1 MGTGYTRTDS
11 ANNIADGNVINAADF
26 DGEYDA
32 IETAFNATSGHT
44 HDGTSAEG
52 GPVTVLGPVQDFV
65 ASSTDIKPKTDNT
78 LDIGTSSLQFKD
90 LYLHGKGYIDGLGE
104 TLLVDT
110 DKAIQ
115 FRDTALSINSSTDGQ
130 LDIDADTELE
140 LVAPTVDID
149 ASTAVTIDT
158 TTLTITGAANVTG
171 DLDVDNININGNA
184 IISTDS
190 NGNIDLTPNGSGEV
204 NISKVDIDSGT
215 IDNVVI
221 GGATAAAGT
230 FTAIVGESAAI
241 DNITIDANTISS
253 TNTNGDITID
263 PNGTGVIDIPVATK
277 LQLRDSAIFINSS
290 TDGQLDIDADAELE
304 ITAPIVD
311 IDASTSVNISNDLKL
326 DSDAAV
332 ISLGA
337 DSEVTLTH
345 EADTGIQARAASGFE
360 LNLQTGDTSVESGNV
375 LGKITFN
382 APVEGSGTDAIL
394 DGAAI
399 EAVAEDT
406 FASDNN
412 STALVF
418 KTNTSAAA
426 TERMRIKSDG
436 TIVMDTQVDIDN
448 ITIDG
453 NTISSTDTN
462 GNVVIAPHGT
472 GDVQLDADTVR
483 VGDNNANATITTN
496 GTGDLTLSTNAGTNS
511 GVITIADAANG
522 NISITPNGSGTV
534 VMDKVDIGGGAID
547 GTPVGANSASTGAF
561 TAVDVDNINI
571 NGNTISSTDTNG
583 NVVIDPAGTG
593 NIHLGVFHFDAD
605 QSSLTDNHVL
615 TYDSSGGTIQLE
627 AIPAATIGGNLAS
640 DLASNGNDI
649 VIADSDKI
657 TFGGG
662 TDISLLWDGTDGHL
676 NVKGTLNVDG
686 ADNHVI
692 AKLIDGG
699 AVELYHNNAKKIET
713 VAAGVQV
720 TGRATSATISE
731 EDDGSFDL
739 SANNNFVCVTAG
751 NVELTFTNI
760 VVGQSGN
767 IKLVVGS
774 GHSITANAV
783 VGINATALAALQTA
797 GTYNLSYYVPGGNAD
812 GSTSG
817 TSDVLVSVS
826 GALTSQGA

>member
-1 MGTGYTRTDS
+1 MGTGYTRNDS

-32 IETAFNATSGHT
+32 IESAFNATSGHT
-44 HDGTSAEG
+44 HDGTAGEG

-65 ASSTDIKPKTDNT
+65 ASSTEIKPKTDNT
-78 LDIGTSSLQFKD
+78 LDIGTSSLEFKD
-90 LYLHGKGYIDGLGE
+90 LYLDGKAYIDGLGE
-104 TLLVDT
+104 NILVDT

-115 FRDTALSINSSTDGQ
+115 FRDTALSIKSSTDGQ

-140 LVAPTVDID
+140 LVAPTIDID

-253 TNTNGDITID
+253 TNTNGDITLD
-263 PNGTGVIDIPVATK
+263 PNGTGVIDIPAATK
-277 LQLRDSAIFINSS
+277 LQIRDSAIFINSS

-345 EADTGIQARAASGFE
+345 EADKGIQARAASGFE

-483 VGDNNANATITTN
+483 VGDNNANAIITTN

-583 NVVIDPAGTG
+583 NVIIDPAGTG
-593 NIHLGVFHFDAD
+593 NIHIGVFHFDAD

-720 TGRATSATISE
+720 TGRSTSASITAE
-731 EDDGSFDL
+731 NDGSFDL
-739 SANNNFVCVTAG
+739 SANNNFSCTTAG
-751 NVELTFTNI
+751 NTEITFSNT
-760 VVGQSGN
+760 VAGQSGN
-767 IKLVVGS
+767 ITWTTSS
-774 GHSITANAV
+774 GHSVTANAV

-797 GTYNLSYYVPGGNAD
+797 GTYNLSYYSTATSGNA
-812 GSTSG
+812 S
-817 TSDVLVSVS
+817 VLVSVS
-826 GALTSQGA
+826 GALTSAGA

>member
-1 MGTGYTRTDS
+1 MGTGYTRNDS

-32 IETAFNATSGHT
+32 IESAFNATSGHT
-44 HDGTSAEG
+44 HDGTAGEG

-65 ASSTDIKPKTDNT
+65 VSSTEIKPKTDNT
-78 LDIGTSSLQFKD
+78 LDIGTSSLEFKD
-90 LYLHGKGYIDGLGE
+90 LYLDGKAYIDGLGE
-104 TLLVDT
+104 NILVDT

-115 FRDTALSINSSTDGQ
+115 FRDTALSIKSSTDGQ

-140 LVAPTVDID
+140 LVAPTIDID

-253 TNTNGDITID
+253 TNTNGDITLD
-263 PNGTGVIDIPVATK
+263 PNGTGVIDIPAATK
-277 LQLRDSAIFINSS
+277 LQIRDSAIFINSS
-290 TDGQLDIDADAELE
+290 TDGQLDIDADTELE
-304 ITAPIVD
+304 ITSPIVD

-332 ISLGA
+332 LSFGA
-337 DSEVTLTH
+337 NDDVTLTH
-345 EADTGIQARAASGFE
+345 EHNVGIQARAASGFE

-382 APVEGSGTDAIL
+382 APVEGSGVDAIL

-483 VGDNNANATITTN
+483 VGDSNANAIITTN

-583 NVVIDPAGTG
+583 NVIIDPAGTG
-593 NIHLGVFHFDAD
+593 NIHIGVFHFDAD

-720 TGRATSATISE
+720 TGRSTSASITAE
-731 EDDGSFDL
+731 NDGSFDL
-739 SANNNFVCVTAG
+739 SANNNFSCTTAG
-751 NVELTFTNI
+751 NTEITFSNT
-760 VVGQSGN
+760 VAGQSGN
-767 IKLVVGS
+767 ITWTTSS
-774 GHSITANAV
+774 GHSVTANAV

-797 GTYNLSYYVPGGNAD
+797 GTYNLSYYSTATSGNA
-812 GSTSG
+812 S
-817 TSDVLVSVS
+817 VLVSVS
-826 GALTSQGA
+826 GALTSAGA

>member
-1 MGTGYTRTDS
+1 MGTGYTRNDS

-32 IETAFNATSGHT
+32 IESAFNATSGHT
-44 HDGTSAEG
+44 HDGTAGEG
-52 GPVTVLGPVQDFV
+52 GPVTVLGPVQDLV
-65 ASSTDIKPKTDNT
+65 ASSTEIKPKTDNT
-78 LDIGTSSLQFKD
+78 LDIGTSSLEFKD
-90 LYLHGKGYIDGLGE
+90 LYLDGKAYIDGLGE
-104 TLLVDT
+104 NILVDT

-115 FRDTALSINSSTDGQ
+115 FRDSGLSINSSTDGQ

-140 LVAPTVDID
+140 LVAPTIDID

-215 IDNVVI
+215 IDNAII

-253 TNTNGDITID
+253 TNTNGNITLD
-263 PNGTGVIDIPVATK
+263 PAGTGVIDIPAATK
-277 LQLRDSAIFINSS
+277 LQIRDSAIFINSS

-332 ISLGA
+332 LSFGA
-337 DSEVTLTH
+337 NDDVTLTH
-345 EADTGIQARAASGFE
+345 EHDVGIQARAASGFE

-382 APVEGSGTDAIL
+382 APVEGSGVDAIL

-399 EAVAEDT
+399 EAVAEAT

-483 VGDNNANATITTN
+483 VGDSNANATITTN

-571 NGNTISSTDTNG
+571 NGNTISSTDSNG
-583 NVVIDPAGTG
+583 NVVIDPNGTG

-615 TYDSSGGTIQLE
+615 TYDSTGGTIQLE
-627 AIPAATIGGNLAS
+627 AIPAPSIGGNLAS
-640 DLASNGNDI
+640 DLASNGNNIAMADNDEIRVGAGNDI
-649 VIADSDKI
+649 IIK
-657 TFGGG
+657 
-662 TDISLLWDGTDGHL
+662 WDATDGHITTL
-676 NVKGTLNVDG
+676 GTLNIDG
-686 ADNHVI
+686 ADGHEM
-692 AKLIDGG
+692 AKFVDGG
-699 AVELYHNNAKKIET
+699 AVELYHNDAKKIET
-713 VAAGVQV
+713 TANGVTV
-720 TGRATSATISE
+720 TGRALGAITTVSLGTGTSPDTAECDMALGNDFSVTVAS
-731 EDDGSFDL
+731 DGCLLSF
-739 SANNNFVCVTAG
+739 ANEVA
-751 NVELTFTNI
+751 
-760 VVGQSGN
+760 GQSGN
-767 IKLVVGS
+767 IHLSNANGQAITVG
-774 GHSITANAV
+774 AEVA
-783 VGINATALAALQTA
+783 INATALTAIATA
-797 GTYNLSYYVPGGNAD
+797 GVYQLSYYCIGTGNNE
-812 GSTSG
+812 
-817 TSDVLVSVS
+817 VLITVS
-826 GALTSQGA
+826 GALT

>member
-1 MGTGYTRTDS
+1 M
-11 ANNIADGNVINAADF
+11 
-26 DGEYDA
+26 
-32 IETAFNATSGHT
+32 
-44 HDGTSAEG
+44 
-52 GPVTVLGPVQDFV
+52 
-65 ASSTDIKPKTDNT
+65 
-78 LDIGTSSLQFKD
+78 
-90 LYLHGKGYIDGLGE
+90 
-104 TLLVDT
+104 
-110 DKAIQ
+110 
-115 FRDTALSINSSTDGQ
+115 
-130 LDIDADTELE
+130 
-140 LVAPTVDID
+140 
-149 ASTAVTIDT
+149 
-158 TTLTITGAANVTG
+158 
-171 DLDVDNININGNA
+171 DVDNININGNA

-215 IDNVVI
+215 VDNAVI

-263 PNGTGVIDIPVATK
+263 PAGTGVIDIPAATK
-277 LQLRDSAIFINSS
+277 LQIRDSAIFINSS

-483 VGDNNANATITTN
+483 VGDSNADATITTN

-547 GTPVGANSASTGAF
+547 GTPVGANSASSGAF
-561 TAVDVDNINI
+561 TTIAGESAAIDNITI

-605 QSSLTDNHVL
+605 QTSLTDNHVL

-640 DLASNGNDI
+640 DLASNGND
-649 VIADSDKI
+649 VVLADSDKI

-720 TGRATSATISE
+720 TGRSTSASITAE
-731 EDDGSFDL
+731 NDGSFDL
-739 SANNNFVCVTAG
+739 SANNNFSCTTAG
-751 NVELTFTNI
+751 NTEITFSNT
-760 VVGQSGN
+760 VAGQSGN
-767 IKLVVGS
+767 ITWTTSS
-774 GHSITANAV
+774 GHAVTANAV

-797 GTYNLSYYVPGGNAD
+797 GTYNLSYYSTA
-812 GSTSG
+812 TSG
-817 TSDVLVSVS
+817 SSSVLVSVS

>member
-1 MGTGYTRTDS
+1 MGTGYTRNDS

-32 IETAFNATSGHT
+32 IESAFNATSGHT
-44 HDGTSAEG
+44 HDGTAGEG

-65 ASSTDIKPKTDNT
+65 ASSTEIKPKTDNT
-78 LDIGTSSLQFKD
+78 LDIGTSSLEFKD
-90 LYLHGKGYIDGLGE
+90 LYLDGKAYIDGLGE
-104 TLLVDT
+104 NILVDT

-115 FRDTALSINSSTDGQ
+115 FRDTALSIKSSTDGQ

-253 TNTNGDITID
+253 TNTNGDITLD
-263 PNGTGVIDIPVATK
+263 PNGTGVIDIPAATK
-277 LQLRDSAIFINSS
+277 LQIRDSAIFINSS
-290 TDGQLDIDADAELE
+290 TDGQLDIDADTELE
-304 ITAPIVD
+304 ITSPIVD

-332 ISLGA
+332 LSFGA
-337 DSEVTLTH
+337 NDDVTLTH
-345 EADTGIQARAASGFE
+345 EHNVGIQARAASGFE

-382 APVEGSGTDAIL
+382 APVEGSGVDAIL

-483 VGDNNANATITTN
+483 VGDSNANAIITTN

-583 NVVIDPAGTG
+583 NVIIDPAGTG
-593 NIHLGVFHFDAD
+593 NIHIGVFHFDAD

-720 TGRATSATISE
+720 TGRSTSASITAE
-731 EDDGSFDL
+731 NDGSFDL
-739 SANNNFVCVTAG
+739 SANNNFSCTTAG
-751 NVELTFTNI
+751 NTEITFSNT
-760 VVGQSGN
+760 VAGQSGN
-767 IKLVVGS
+767 ITWTTSS
-774 GHSITANAV
+774 GHSVTANAV

-797 GTYNLSYYVPGGNAD
+797 GTYNLSYYSTATSGNA
-812 GSTSG
+812 S
-817 TSDVLVSVS
+817 VLVSVS
-826 GALTSQGA
+826 GALTSAGA

>member
-1 MGTGYTRTDS
+1 MGTGYTRNDS

-32 IETAFNATSGHT
+32 IESAFNATNGHT
-44 HDGTSAEG
+44 HDGTAGEA
-52 GPVTVLGPVQDFV
+52 GPITVLGPVQDFV
-65 ASSTDIKPKTDNT
+65 ASSTEIKPKTDNT
-78 LDIGTSSLQFKD
+78 LDIGTASLEFKD
-90 LYLHGKGYIDGLGE
+90 LYLDGKAYIDGLGE
-104 TLLVDT
+104 NILVDT

-115 FRDTALSINSSTDGQ
+115 FRDTALSIKSSTDGQ

-140 LVAPTVDID
+140 LVAPTIDID

-171 DLDVDNININGNA
+171 DLDVDNININGNT
-184 IISTDS
+184 IISTDT
-190 NGNIDLTPNGSGEV
+190 NGNIDLTPNGNGEV
-204 NISKVDIDSGT
+204 NISKVDVDSGT
-215 IDNVVI
+215 IDNAVI

-241 DNITIDANTISS
+241 DNITINANTISS
-253 TNTNGDITID
+253 TDTDGNITLD
-263 PNGTGVIDIPVATK
+263 PNGTGVIDIPAATK
-277 LQLRDSAIFINSS
+277 LQIRDSAIFINSS

-345 EADTGIQARAASGFE
+345 EADKGIQARAASGFE

-483 VGDNNANATITTN
+483 VGDSNANAIITTN

-627 AIPAATIGGNLAS
+627 AIPTAAVGGNLAS
-640 DLASNGNDI
+640 DLASNGNDVLFADNDKAMFGTGNDLQVFHNATNSIITNSTGNII
-649 VIADSDKI
+649 VEAKTGENS
-657 TFGGG
+657 
-662 TDISLLWDGTDGHL
+662 
-676 NVKGTLNVDG
+676 VVAVPDG
-686 ADNHVI
+686 AVT
-692 AKLIDGG
+692 
-699 AVELYHNNAKKIET
+699 LYHDNAAKI
-713 VAAGVQV
+713 
-720 TGRATSATISE
+720 ATSATGVSITGTAVATTDTDTSNTGNITL
-731 EDDGSFDL
+731 DFA
-739 SANNNFVCVTAG
+739 ANQNFVLTLTG
-751 NVELTFTNI
+751 NVTLVNPSTEQ
-760 VVGQSGN
+760 VGQSGF
-767 IKLVVGS
+767 IVFIQDATGGRTISLGTDYETAAGAGITLSAAASTTDIVPYIVAAS
-774 GHSITANAV
+774 GRILLGAPQ
-783 VGINATALAALQTA
+783 LAFA
-797 GTYNLSYYVPGGNAD
+797 
-812 GSTSG
+812 
-817 TSDVLVSVS
+817 
-826 GALTSQGA
+826 

>member
-1 MGTGYTRTDS
+1 MGTGYTRNDS
-11 ANNIADGNVINAADF
+11 SNNIADGNVINAADF

-32 IETAFNATSGHT
+32 IESAFNATSGHT
-44 HDGTSAEG
+44 HDGTTAEG

-65 ASSTDIKPKTDNT
+65 ASSTEIKPKTDNT
-78 LDIGTSSLQFKD
+78 LDIGTSSLEFKD
-90 LYLHGKGYIDGLGE
+90 LYLDGKAYIDGLGE
-104 TLLVDT
+104 NILVDT

-115 FRDTALSINSSTDGQ
+115 FRDTALSIKSSTDGQ

-190 NGNIDLTPNGSGEV
+190 NGNIDLTPNGTGEV
-204 NISKVDIDSGT
+204 NISKVDIDSGA
-215 IDNVVI
+215 IDNTTI
-221 GGATAAAGT
+221 GASTAAAGT
-230 FTAIVGESAAI
+230 FTAIAGESAAI

-253 TNTNGDITID
+253 TNSNGNITID
-263 PNGTGVIDIPVATK
+263 PNGTGVIDIPAATK

-326 DSDAAV
+326 DSDAAI

-345 EADTGIQARAASGFE
+345 EADTGIQAKAASGFE
-360 LNLQTGDTSVESGNV
+360 LNLQTGDTSVEAGNV

-382 APVEGSGTDAIL
+382 APDEGSGTDALL
-394 DGAAI
+394 DGASI
-399 EAVAEDT
+399 EAIAEDT

-453 NTISSTDTN
+453 NAITSTNTN
-462 GNVVIAPHGT
+462 GNIDLTPAGTGEVNITKVDIDAGAIDGVTIGTNSAVTELQVDNINIDGNAITSTDSNGNIALTPNGT

-483 VGDNNANATITTN
+483 VGDSGANATITTN
-496 GTGDLTLSTNAGTNS
+496 GTGDLILNTNAGTDS
-511 GVITIADAANG
+511 GSITIADAANG
-522 NISITPNGSGTV
+522 AISIVPN
-534 VMDKVDIGGGAID
+534 
-547 GTPVGANSASTGAF
+547 
-561 TAVDVDNINI
+561 
-571 NGNTISSTDTNG
+571 
-583 NVVIDPAGTG
+583 GTG
-593 NIHLGVFHFDAD
+593 NVTIGNLEFDAD
-605 QSSLTDNHVL
+605 ASKTDNHVL
-615 TYDSSGGTIQLE
+615 TYDGTAGTIKLE
-627 AIPAATIGGNLAS
+627 AIPAASITGNLS
-640 DLASNGNDI
+640 GDIASNGNDI
-649 VIADSDKI
+649 VMADNDKI
-657 TFGGG
+657 ILG
-662 TDISLLWDGTDGHL
+662 TGSDIQAFWDGTDGHIQIA
-676 NVKGTLNVDG
+676 GTLNIEG
-686 ADNHVI
+686 SGETI
-692 AKLIDGG
+692 AKFIDDG
-699 AVELYHNNAKKIET
+699 AVELYHNNSKKIET

-720 TGRATSATISE
+720 TGRSTSASITE

-739 SANNNFVCVTAG
+739 SANNNFICVTAG

-774 GHSITANAV
+774 NHAITANAV
-783 VGINATALAALQTA
+783 VGINSTALAALQTA

-826 GALTSQGA
+826 GALTSEGT

>member
-1 MGTGYTRTDS
+1 MGTGYTRNDS
-11 ANNIADGNVINAADF
+11 SNNIADGNVINAADF

-32 IETAFNATSGHT
+32 IESAFNATSGHT
-44 HDGTSAEG
+44 HDGTTAEG

-65 ASSTDIKPKTDNT
+65 ASSTEIKPKTDNT
-78 LDIGTSSLQFKD
+78 LDIGTSSLEFKD
-90 LYLHGKGYIDGLGE
+90 LYLDGKAYIDGLGE
-104 TLLVDT
+104 TILVDT

-190 NGNIDLTPNGSGEV
+190 NGNIDLTPNGTGEV
-204 NISKVDIDSGT
+204 NISKVDIDSGA
-215 IDNVVI
+215 IDNTTI
-221 GGATAAAGT
+221 GASTAAAGT
-230 FTAIVGESAAI
+230 FTAIAGESAAI

-253 TNTNGDITID
+253 TNSNGDITID
-263 PNGTGVIDIPVATK
+263 PNGTGVIDIPAATK

-326 DSDAAV
+326 DSDAAI

-345 EADTGIQARAASGFE
+345 EADTGIQAKAASGFE
-360 LNLQTGDTSVESGNV
+360 LNLQTGDTSVEAGNV

-382 APVEGSGTDAIL
+382 APDEGSGTDALL
-394 DGAAI
+394 DGASI
-399 EAVAEDT
+399 EAIAEDT

-453 NTISSTDTN
+453 NAITSTNTN
-462 GNVVIAPHGT
+462 GNIDLTPAGTGEVNITKVDIDAGAIDGVTIGTNSAVTELQVDNININGNAITSTDSNGNIALTPNGT

-483 VGDNNANATITTN
+483 VGDSGANATITTN
-496 GTGDLTLSTNAGTNS
+496 GTGDLILNTNAGTDS
-511 GVITIADAANG
+511 GSITIADAANG
-522 NISITPNGSGTV
+522 AISIVPN
-534 VMDKVDIGGGAID
+534 
-547 GTPVGANSASTGAF
+547 
-561 TAVDVDNINI
+561 
-571 NGNTISSTDTNG
+571 
-583 NVVIDPAGTG
+583 GTG
-593 NIHLGVFHFDAD
+593 NVTIGNLEFDAD
-605 QSSLTDNHVL
+605 ASKTDNHVL
-615 TYDSSGGTIQLE
+615 TYDGTAGTIKLE
-627 AIPAATIGGNLAS
+627 AIPAASITGNLS
-640 DLASNGNDI
+640 GDIASNGNDI
-649 VIADSDKI
+649 VMADNDKI
-657 TFGGG
+657 ILG
-662 TDISLLWDGTDGHL
+662 TGSDIQAFWDGTDGHIQIA
-676 NVKGTLNVDG
+676 GTLNVEG
-686 ADNHVI
+686 SGETI
-692 AKLIDGG
+692 AKFIDDG

-720 TGRATSATISE
+720 TGRATSHDGTNAITAE
-731 EDDGSFDL
+731 NDGSFDL
-739 SANNNFVCVTAG
+739 SANNNFSCTTAA
-751 NVELTFTNI
+751 NTEITFSNT
-760 VVGQSGN
+760 VAGQSGN
-767 IKLVVGS
+767 IKWTTSS
-774 GHSITANAV
+774 GHSVTANAV

-797 GTYNLSYYVPGGNAD
+797 GTYNLSYYSTAAS
-812 GSTSG
+812 GSS
-817 TSDVLVSVS
+817 SVLVSVS

>member
-1 MGTGYTRTDS
+1 MGTGYTRNDS
-11 ANNIADGNVINAADF
+11 SNNIADGNVINAADF

-32 IETAFNATSGHT
+32 IESAFNATNGHT
-44 HDGTSAEG
+44 HDGTAAEG

-65 ASSTDIKPKTDNT
+65 ASSTEIKPKTDNT
-78 LDIGTSSLQFKD
+78 LDIGTSSLEFKD
-90 LYLHGKGYIDGLGE
+90 LYLDGKAYIDGLGE
-104 TLLVDT
+104 NILVDT

-115 FRDTALSINSSTDGQ
+115 FRDSGLSINSSTDGQ

-140 LVAPTVDID
+140 LVAPTIDIN

-215 IDNVVI
+215 IDNAVI

-263 PNGTGVIDIPVATK
+263 PAGTGVIDIPAATK
-277 LQLRDSAIFINSS
+277 LQIRDSAIFINSS

-649 VIADSDKI
+649 VMADSDKVI
-657 TFGGG
+657 LG
-662 TDISLLWDGTDGHL
+662 TGSDLQVFWDGTDGHISIASS
-676 NVKGTLNVDG
+676 TLN
-686 ADNHVI
+686 
-692 AKLIDGG
+692 IDGSGETLAKFIDDG

-713 VAAGVQV
+713 TANGVTV
-720 TGRATSATISE
+720 TGRALGAITTVSLGTGTSPDTAACDMALSNDFSITVAS
-731 EDDGSFDL
+731 DGCLLSF
-739 SANNNFVCVTAG
+739 ANEVA
-751 NVELTFTNI
+751 
-760 VVGQSGN
+760 GQSGN
-767 IKLVVGS
+767 IHLSNANGQAITVG
-774 GHSITANAV
+774 AEVA
-783 VGINATALAALQTA
+783 INATALAAIATA
-797 GTYNLSYYVPGGNAD
+797 GVYQLSYYCIGTGNNE
-812 GSTSG
+812 
-817 TSDVLVSVS
+817 VLITVS
-826 GALTSQGA
+826 GALT

>member
-1 MGTGYTRTDS
+1 MGTGYTRNDS

-32 IETAFNATSGHT
+32 IESAFNATSGHT
-44 HDGTSAEG
+44 HDGTAGEG

-65 ASSTDIKPKTDNT
+65 VSSTEIKPKTDNT
-78 LDIGTSSLQFKD
+78 LDIGTSSLEFKD
-90 LYLHGKGYIDGLGE
+90 LYLDGKAYIDGLGE
-104 TLLVDT
+104 NILVDT

-115 FRDTALSINSSTDGQ
+115 FRDTALSIKSSTDGQ

-140 LVAPTVDID
+140 LVAPTIDID

-253 TNTNGDITID
+253 TNTNGDITLD
-263 PNGTGVIDIPVATK
+263 PNGTGVIDIPAATK
-277 LQLRDSAIFINSS
+277 LQIRDSAIFINSS

-345 EADTGIQARAASGFE
+345 EADKGIQARAASGFE

-382 APVEGSGTDAIL
+382 APVEGSGVDAIL

-483 VGDNNANATITTN
+483 VGDNNANAIITTN

-583 NVVIDPAGTG
+583 NVIIDPAGTG
-593 NIHLGVFHFDAD
+593 NIHIGVFHFDAD

-627 AIPAATIGGNLAS
+627 AIPAPSIGGNLAS

-649 VIADSDKI
+649 VLADSDKI

-720 TGRATSATISE
+720 TGRSTSASITAE
-731 EDDGSFDL
+731 NDGSFDL
-739 SANNNFVCVTAG
+739 SANNNFSCTTAG
-751 NVELTFTNI
+751 NTEITFSNT
-760 VVGQSGN
+760 VAGQSGN
-767 IKLVVGS
+767 ITWTTSS
-774 GHSITANAV
+774 GHSVTANAV

-797 GTYNLSYYVPGGNAD
+797 GTYNLSYYSTATSGNA
-812 GSTSG
+812 S
-817 TSDVLVSVS
+817 VLVSVS
-826 GALTSQGA
+826 GALTSAGA

>member
-1 MGTGYTRTDS
+1 MGTGYTRNDS

-32 IETAFNATSGHT
+32 IESAFNATSGHT
-44 HDGTSAEG
+44 HDGTAGEA

-65 ASSTDIKPKTDNT
+65 ASSTEIKPKTDNT
-78 LDIGTSSLQFKD
+78 LDIGTSSLEFKN
-90 LYLHGKGYIDGLGE
+90 LYLDGKAYIDGLGE
-104 TLLVDT
+104 NILVDT

-115 FRDTALSINSSTDGQ
+115 FRDTALSIKSSTDGQ

-140 LVAPTVDID
+140 LVAPTIDID

-215 IDNVVI
+215 VDNAVI

-263 PNGTGVIDIPVATK
+263 PAGTGVIDIPAATK
-277 LQLRDSAIFINSS
+277 LQIRDSAIFINSS

-382 APVEGSGTDAIL
+382 APVEGSGTDALL

-483 VGDNNANATITTN
+483 VGDSNADATITTN

-547 GTPVGANSASTGAF
+547 GTPVGANSASSGAF
-561 TAVDVDNINI
+561 TTIAGESAAIDNITI

-605 QSSLTDNHVL
+605 QTSLTDNHVL

-640 DLASNGNDI
+640 DLASNGND
-649 VIADSDKI
+649 VVLADSDKI

-720 TGRATSATISE
+720 TGRSTSASITAE
-731 EDDGSFDL
+731 NDGSFDL
-739 SANNNFVCVTAG
+739 SANNNFSCTTAG
-751 NVELTFTNI
+751 NTEITFSNT
-760 VVGQSGN
+760 VAGQSGN
-767 IKLVVGS
+767 ITWTTSS
-774 GHSITANAV
+774 GHAVTANAV

-797 GTYNLSYYVPGGNAD
+797 GTYNLSYYSTA
-812 GSTSG
+812 TSG
-817 TSDVLVSVS
+817 SSSVLVSVS

>member
-1 MGTGYTRTDS
+1 MGTGYTRNDS
-11 ANNIADGNVINAADF
+11 SNNIADGNVINAADF

-32 IETAFNATSGHT
+32 IESAFNATSGHT
-44 HDGTSAEG
+44 HDGTTAEG

-65 ASSTDIKPKTDNT
+65 ASSTEIKPKTDNT
-78 LDIGTSSLQFKD
+78 LDIGTSSLEFKD
-90 LYLHGKGYIDGLGE
+90 LYLDGKAYIDGLGE
-104 TLLVDT
+104 NILVDT

-115 FRDTALSINSSTDGQ
+115 FRDTALSIKSSTDGQ

-190 NGNIDLTPNGSGEV
+190 NGNIDLTPNGTGEV
-204 NISKVDIDSGT
+204 NISKVDIDSGA
-215 IDNVVI
+215 IDNTTI
-221 GGATAAAGT
+221 GASTAAAGT

-253 TNTNGDITID
+253 TNTNGDITLD
-263 PNGTGVIDIPVATK
+263 PNGTGVIDIPAATK
-277 LQLRDSAIFINSS
+277 LQIRDSAIFINSS

-382 APVEGSGTDAIL
+382 APVEGSGVDAIL

-462 GNVVIAPHGT
+462 GNVVVAPHGT

-483 VGDNNANATITTN
+483 VGDSNANATITTN

-583 NVVIDPAGTG
+583 NVIIDPAGTG

-627 AIPAATIGGNLAS
+627 AIPAASIGGNLAS
-640 DLASNGNDI
+640 DLASNGNNIAMADNDEIRVGGGNDI
-649 VIADSDKI
+649 VIK
-657 TFGGG
+657 
-662 TDISLLWDGTDGHL
+662 WDATDGHITTL
-676 NVKGTLNVDG
+676 GTLNIDG
-686 ADNHVI
+686 ADGHEM
-692 AKLIDGG
+692 AKFVDGG
-699 AVELYHNNAKKIET
+699 AVELYHNDTKTFET

-720 TGRATSATISE
+720 TGRSTSASITAE
-731 EDDGSFDL
+731 NDGSFDL
-739 SANNNFVCVTAG
+739 SANNNFSCTTAG
-751 NVELTFTNI
+751 NTEITFSNT
-760 VVGQSGN
+760 VAGQSGN
-767 IKLVVGS
+767 ITWTTSS
-774 GHSITANAV
+774 GHSVTANAV

-797 GTYNLSYYVPGGNAD
+797 GTYNLSYYSTATSGNA
-812 GSTSG
+812 S
-817 TSDVLVSVS
+817 VLVSVS
-826 GALTSQGA
+826 GALTSAGA

>member
-1 MGTGYTRTDS
+1 MGTGYTRNDS
-11 ANNIADGNVINAADF
+11 SNNIADGNVINAADF

-32 IETAFNATSGHT
+32 IESAFNATNGHT
-44 HDGTSAEG
+44 HDGTAAEG

-65 ASSTDIKPKTDNT
+65 ASSTEIKPKTDNT
-78 LDIGTSSLQFKD
+78 LDIGTSSLEFKD
-90 LYLHGKGYIDGLGE
+90 LYLDGKAYIDGLGE
-104 TLLVDT
+104 NILVDT

-115 FRDTALSINSSTDGQ
+115 FRDSGLSINSSTDGQ

-140 LVAPTVDID
+140 LVAPTIDIN

-215 IDNVVI
+215 IDNAVI

-253 TNTNGDITID
+253 TNTNGNITLD
-263 PNGTGVIDIPVATK
+263 PAGTGVIDIPAATK
-277 LQLRDSAIFINSS
+277 LQIRDSAIFINSS

-382 APVEGSGTDAIL
+382 APVEGSGVDAIL

-483 VGDNNANATITTN
+483 VGDSNADATITTN

-627 AIPAATIGGNLAS
+627 AIPAASIGGNLAS
-640 DLASNGNDI
+640 DLASNGNNIAMADNDEIRVGAGNDI
-649 VIADSDKI
+649 IIK
-657 TFGGG
+657 
-662 TDISLLWDGTDGHL
+662 WDATDGHITTL
-676 NVKGTLNVDG
+676 GTLNIDG
-686 ADNHVI
+686 ADGHEM
-692 AKLIDGG
+692 AKFVDGG
-699 AVELYHNNAKKIET
+699 AVELYHNDTKTFET

-720 TGRATSATISE
+720 TGRATSASITAE
-731 EDDGSFDL
+731 NDGSFDL
-739 SANNNFVCVTAG
+739 SANHNFSCTTAG
-751 NVELTFTNI
+751 NTEITFSNT
-760 VVGQSGN
+760 VAGQSGN
-767 IKLVVGS
+767 ITWITSS
-774 GHSITANAV
+774 GHSVTANAV

-797 GTYNLSYYVPGGNAD
+797 GTYNLSYYSTATSGNA
-812 GSTSG
+812 S
-817 TSDVLVSVS
+817 VLVSVS
-826 GALTSQGA
+826 GALTSAGA

>member
-1 MGTGYTRTDS
+1 MGTGYTRNDS
-11 ANNIADGNVINAADF
+11 SNNIADGNVINAADF

-32 IETAFNATSGHT
+32 IESAFNATSGHT
-44 HDGTSAEG
+44 HDGTTAEG

-65 ASSTDIKPKTDNT
+65 ASSTEIKPKTDNT
-78 LDIGTSSLQFKD
+78 LDIGTSSLEFKD
-90 LYLHGKGYIDGLGE
+90 LYLDGKAYIDGLGE
-104 TLLVDT
+104 NILVDT

-115 FRDTALSINSSTDGQ
+115 FRDSGLSINSSTDGQ

-190 NGNIDLTPNGSGEV
+190 NGNIDLTPNGTGEV
-204 NISKVDIDSGT
+204 NISKVDIDSGA
-215 IDNVVI
+215 IDNTTI
-221 GGATAAAGT
+221 GAATAAAGT
-230 FTAIVGESAAI
+230 FTAIAGESAAI

-253 TNTNGDITID
+253 TNTDGNITLD
-263 PNGTGVIDIPVATK
+263 PNGTGVIDIPAATK
-277 LQLRDSAIFINSS
+277 LQIRDSAIFINSS

-483 VGDNNANATITTN
+483 VGDSNADVTITTN

-583 NVVIDPAGTG
+583 NVIIDPAGTG

-640 DLASNGNDI
+640 DLASNGNNIAMADNDEIRVGAGNDI
-649 VIADSDKI
+649 VIK
-657 TFGGG
+657 
-662 TDISLLWDGTDGHL
+662 WDATDGHITTL
-676 NVKGTLNVDG
+676 GTLNIDG
-686 ADNHVI
+686 ADGHEM
-692 AKLIDGG
+692 AKFVDGG
-699 AVELYHNNAKKIET
+699 AVELYHNDTKTFET

-720 TGRATSATISE
+720 TGRSTSASITAE
-731 EDDGSFDL
+731 NDGSFDL
-739 SANNNFVCVTAG
+739 SANNNFSCTTAG
-751 NVELTFTNI
+751 NTEITFSNT
-760 VVGQSGN
+760 VAGQSGN
-767 IKLVVGS
+767 ITWTTSS
-774 GHSITANAV
+774 GHSVTANAV

-797 GTYNLSYYVPGGNAD
+797 GTYNLSYYSTAASGNA
-812 GSTSG
+812 S
-817 TSDVLVSVS
+817 VLVSVS
-826 GALTSQGA
+826 GALTSAGA

>member
-1 MGTGYTRTDS
+1 MGTGYTRNDS
-11 ANNIADGNVINAADF
+11 SNNIADGNVINAADF

-32 IETAFNATSGHT
+32 IESAFNATSGHT
-44 HDGTSAEG
+44 HDGTTAEG

-65 ASSTDIKPKTDNT
+65 ASSTEIKPKTDNT
-78 LDIGTSSLQFKD
+78 LDIGTSSLEFKD
-90 LYLHGKGYIDGLGE
+90 LYLDGKAYIDGLGE
-104 TLLVDT
+104 NILVDT

-115 FRDTALSINSSTDGQ
+115 FRDTALSIKSSTDGQ

-190 NGNIDLTPNGSGEV
+190 NGNIDLTPNGTGEV
-204 NISKVDIDSGT
+204 NISKVDIDSGA
-215 IDNVVI
+215 IDNTTI
-221 GGATAAAGT
+221 GASTAAAGT
-230 FTAIVGESAAI
+230 FTAIAGESAAI

-253 TNTNGDITID
+253 TNSNGNITID
-263 PNGTGVIDIPVATK
+263 PNGTGVIDIPAATK

-326 DSDAAV
+326 DSDAAI

-345 EADTGIQARAASGFE
+345 EADTGIQAKAASGFE
-360 LNLQTGDTSVESGNV
+360 LNLQTGDTSVEAGNV

-382 APVEGSGTDAIL
+382 APDEGSGTDALL
-394 DGAAI
+394 DGASI
-399 EAVAEDT
+399 EAIAEDT

-453 NTISSTDTN
+453 NAITSTNTN
-462 GNVVIAPHGT
+462 GNIDLTPAGTGEVNITKVDIDAGAIDGVTIGTNSAVTELQVDNININGNAITSTDSNGNIALTPNGT

-483 VGDNNANATITTN
+483 VGDSGANATITTN
-496 GTGDLTLSTNAGTNS
+496 GTGDLILNTNAGTDS
-511 GVITIADAANG
+511 GSITIADAANG
-522 NISITPNGSGTV
+522 AISIVPN
-534 VMDKVDIGGGAID
+534 
-547 GTPVGANSASTGAF
+547 
-561 TAVDVDNINI
+561 
-571 NGNTISSTDTNG
+571 
-583 NVVIDPAGTG
+583 GTG
-593 NIHLGVFHFDAD
+593 NVTIGNLEFDAD
-605 QSSLTDNHVL
+605 ASKTDNHVL
-615 TYDSSGGTIQLE
+615 TYDGTAGTIKLE
-627 AIPAATIGGNLAS
+627 AIPAASITGNLS
-640 DLASNGNDI
+640 GDIASNGNDI
-649 VIADSDKI
+649 VMADNDKI
-657 TFGGG
+657 ILG
-662 TDISLLWDGTDGHL
+662 TGSDIQAFWDGTDGHIQIA
-676 NVKGTLNVDG
+676 GTLNIEG
-686 ADNHVI
+686 SGETI
-692 AKLIDGG
+692 AKFIDDG
-699 AVELYHNNAKKIET
+699 AVELYHNNSKKIET

-720 TGRATSATISE
+720 TGRSTSASITE

-739 SANNNFVCVTAG
+739 SANNNFICVTAG

-774 GHSITANAV
+774 NHAITANAV
-783 VGINATALAALQTA
+783 VGINSTALAALQTA

-826 GALTSQGA
+826 GALTSEGT

>member
-1 MGTGYTRTDS
+1 MGTGYTRNDS

-32 IETAFNATSGHT
+32 IESAFNATSGHT
-44 HDGTSAEG
+44 HDGTAGEG

-65 ASSTDIKPKTDNT
+65 ASSTEIKPKTDNT
-78 LDIGTSSLQFKD
+78 LDIGTSSLEFKD
-90 LYLHGKGYIDGLGE
+90 LYLDGKAYIDGLGE
-104 TLLVDT
+104 NILVDT

-115 FRDTALSINSSTDGQ
+115 FRDTALSIKSSTDGQ

-190 NGNIDLTPNGSGEV
+190 NGNIDLTPNGTGEV

-215 IDNVVI
+215 IDNAVI

-253 TNTNGDITID
+253 TNTNGDITLD
-263 PNGTGVIDIPVATK
+263 PNGTGVIDIPAATK
-277 LQLRDSAIFINSS
+277 LQIRDSAIFINSS

-332 ISLGA
+332 LSFGA
-337 DSEVTLTH
+337 NDDVTLTH
-345 EADTGIQARAASGFE
+345 EHNVGIQARAASGFE

-382 APVEGSGTDAIL
+382 APVEGSGVDALL
-394 DGAAI
+394 DGASI
-399 EAVAEDT
+399 EAIAEDT

-483 VGDNNANATITTN
+483 VGDSNADATITTN

-583 NVVIDPAGTG
+583 NVIIDPHGTG

-615 TYDSSGGTIQLE
+615 TYDSTGGTIQLE
-627 AIPAATIGGNLAS
+627 AIPAQNVGGNLAS
-640 DLASNGNDI
+640 DLASNGNNIAMADNDEIRVGAGNDI
-649 VIADSDKI
+649 VIK
-657 TFGGG
+657 
-662 TDISLLWDGTDGHL
+662 WDGTDGHIT
-676 NVKGTLNVDG
+676 VPAGTLNIDG
-686 ADNHVI
+686 TGGHEM
-692 AKLIDGG
+692 AKFVDGG
-699 AVELYHNNAKKIET
+699 AVELYHDDAKKIET
-713 VAAGVQV
+713 TANGVTV
-720 TGRATSATISE
+720 TGRALGAITTVSLGTGTSPDTAECDMALGNDFSVTVAS
-731 EDDGSFDL
+731 DGCLLSF
-739 SANNNFVCVTAG
+739 ANEVA
-751 NVELTFTNI
+751 
-760 VVGQSGN
+760 GQSGN
-767 IKLVVGS
+767 IHLSNANGQAITVG
-774 GHSITANAV
+774 AEVA
-783 VGINATALAALQTA
+783 INATALNALATA
-797 GTYNLSYYVPGGNAD
+797 GVYQLSYYCIGTGNNQ
-812 GSTSG
+812 
-817 TSDVLVSVS
+817 VLITVS
-826 GALTSQGA
+826 GALT

>member
-1 MGTGYTRTDS
+1 M
-11 ANNIADGNVINAADF
+11 
-26 DGEYDA
+26 
-32 IETAFNATSGHT
+32 
-44 HDGTSAEG
+44 
-52 GPVTVLGPVQDFV
+52 
-65 ASSTDIKPKTDNT
+65 
-78 LDIGTSSLQFKD
+78 
-90 LYLHGKGYIDGLGE
+90 
-104 TLLVDT
+104 
-110 DKAIQ
+110 
-115 FRDTALSINSSTDGQ
+115 
-130 LDIDADTELE
+130 
-140 LVAPTVDID
+140 
-149 ASTAVTIDT
+149 
-158 TTLTITGAANVTG
+158 
-171 DLDVDNININGNA
+171 
-184 IISTDS
+184 
-190 NGNIDLTPNGSGEV
+190 TPNGSGEV

-253 TNTNGDITID
+253 TNTNGDITLD
-263 PNGTGVIDIPVATK
+263 PNGTGVIDIPAATK
-277 LQLRDSAIFINSS
+277 LQIRDSAIFINSS

-345 EADTGIQARAASGFE
+345 EADKGIQARAASGFE

-483 VGDNNANATITTN
+483 VGDNNANAIITTN

-583 NVVIDPAGTG
+583 NVIIDPAGTG
-593 NIHLGVFHFDAD
+593 NIHIGVFHFDAD

-627 AIPAATIGGNLAS
+627 AIPAPSIGGNLAS

-649 VIADSDKI
+649 VLADSDKI

-720 TGRATSATISE
+720 TGRSTSASITAE
-731 EDDGSFDL
+731 NDGSFDL
-739 SANNNFVCVTAG
+739 SANNNFSCTTAG
-751 NVELTFTNI
+751 NTEITFSNT
-760 VVGQSGN
+760 VAGQSGN
-767 IKLVVGS
+767 ITWTTSS
-774 GHSITANAV
+774 GHSVTANAV

-797 GTYNLSYYVPGGNAD
+797 GTYNLSYYSTATSGNA
-812 GSTSG
+812 S
-817 TSDVLVSVS
+817 VLVSVS
-826 GALTSQGA
+826 GALTSAGA

>member
-1 MGTGYTRTDS
+1 MGTGYTRNDS

-32 IETAFNATSGHT
+32 IELAFNATNGHT
-44 HDGTSAEG
+44 HDGTAGEA
-52 GPVTVLGPVQDFV
+52 GPITVLGPVQDFV
-65 ASSTDIKPKTDNT
+65 ASSTEIKPKTDNT
-78 LDIGTSSLQFKD
+78 LDIGTASLEFKN
-90 LYLHGKGYIDGLGE
+90 LYLDGKAYIDGLGE
-104 TLLVDT
+104 NILVDT

-115 FRDTALSINSSTDGQ
+115 FRDTALSIKSSTDGQ

-140 LVAPTVDID
+140 LVAPTIDID

-171 DLDVDNININGNA
+171 DLDVDNININGNT
-184 IISTDS
+184 IISTDT
-190 NGNIDLTPNGSGEV
+190 NGNIDLTPNGNGEV
-204 NISKVDIDSGT
+204 NISKVDVDSGT
-215 IDNVVI
+215 IDNAVI

-241 DNITIDANTISS
+241 DNITINANTISS
-253 TNTNGDITID
+253 TDTDGNITLD
-263 PNGTGVIDIPVATK
+263 PNGTGVIDIPAATK
-277 LQLRDSAIFINSS
+277 LQIRDSAIFINSS

-345 EADTGIQARAASGFE
+345 EADKGIQARAASGFE

-483 VGDNNANATITTN
+483 VGDSNANAIITTN

-627 AIPAATIGGNLAS
+627 AIPAAAVGGNLAS
-640 DLASNGNDI
+640 DLASNGNDVLFADNDKAMFGTGNDLQVFHNATNSIITNSTGNII
-649 VIADSDKI
+649 VEAKTGENS
-657 TFGGG
+657 
-662 TDISLLWDGTDGHL
+662 
-676 NVKGTLNVDG
+676 VVAVPDG
-686 ADNHVI
+686 AVT
-692 AKLIDGG
+692 
-699 AVELYHNNAKKIET
+699 LYHDNAAKI
-713 VAAGVQV
+713 
-720 TGRATSATISE
+720 ATSATGVSITGTAVATTDTDTSNTGNITL
-731 EDDGSFDL
+731 DFA
-739 SANNNFVCVTAG
+739 ANQNFVLTLTG
-751 NVELTFTNI
+751 NVTLVNPSTEQ
-760 VVGQSGN
+760 VGQSGF
-767 IKLVVGS
+767 LVLIQDGTGGRTLSLGTDYETAAGAGITLSAAASTTDIVPYIVAAS
-774 GHSITANAV
+774 GRILLGAPQ
-783 VGINATALAALQTA
+783 LAFA
-797 GTYNLSYYVPGGNAD
+797 
-812 GSTSG
+812 
-817 TSDVLVSVS
+817 
-826 GALTSQGA
+826 

>member
-1 MGTGYTRTDS
+1 MLLLR
-11 ANNIADGNVINAADF
+11 
-26 DGEYDA
+26 E
-32 IETAFNATSGHT
+32 
-44 HDGTSAEG
+44 
-52 GPVTVLGPVQDFV
+52 V
-65 ASSTDIKPKTDNT
+65 A
-78 LDIGTSSLQFKD
+78 
-90 LYLHGKGYIDGLGE
+90 
-104 TLLVDT
+104 V
-110 DKAIQ
+110 
-115 FRDTALSINSSTDGQ
+115 
-130 LDIDADTELE
+130 
-140 LVAPTVDID
+140 
-149 ASTAVTIDT
+149 
-158 TTLTITGAANVTG
+158 
-171 DLDVDNININGNA
+171 
-184 IISTDS
+184 
-190 NGNIDLTPNGSGEV
+190 
-204 NISKVDIDSGT
+204 
-215 IDNVVI
+215 
-221 GGATAAAGT
+221 
-230 FTAIVGESAAI
+230 
-241 DNITIDANTISS
+241 
-253 TNTNGDITID
+253 
-263 PNGTGVIDIPVATK
+263 
-277 LQLRDSAIFINSS
+277 
-290 TDGQLDIDADAELE
+290 
-304 ITAPIVD
+304 
-311 IDASTSVNISNDLKL
+311 
-326 DSDAAV
+326 
-332 ISLGA
+332 
-337 DSEVTLTH
+337 
-345 EADTGIQARAASGFE
+345 
-360 LNLQTGDTSVESGNV
+360 
-375 LGKITFN
+375 
-382 APVEGSGTDAIL
+382 DAIL

-483 VGDNNANATITTN
+483 VGDSNANAIITTN

-583 NVVIDPAGTG
+583 NVIIDPAGTG
-593 NIHLGVFHFDAD
+593 NIHIGVFHFDAD

-720 TGRATSATISE
+720 TGRSTSASITAE
-731 EDDGSFDL
+731 NDGSFDL
-739 SANNNFVCVTAG
+739 SANNNFSCTTAG
-751 NVELTFTNI
+751 NTEITFSNT
-760 VVGQSGN
+760 VAGQSGN
-767 IKLVVGS
+767 ITWTTSS
-774 GHSITANAV
+774 GHSVTANAV

-797 GTYNLSYYVPGGNAD
+797 GTYNLSYYSTATSGNA
-812 GSTSG
+812 S
-817 TSDVLVSVS
+817 VLVSVS
-826 GALTSQGA
+826 GALTSAGA